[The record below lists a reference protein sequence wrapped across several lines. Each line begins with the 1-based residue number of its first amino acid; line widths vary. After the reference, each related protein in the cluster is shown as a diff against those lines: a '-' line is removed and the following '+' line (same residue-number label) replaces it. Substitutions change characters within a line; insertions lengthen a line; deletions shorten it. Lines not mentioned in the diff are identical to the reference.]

1 MLQRINQ
8 QINVIHRNT
17 VTLCHCTVDLN
28 AHVIQPISDNASTA
42 YHAVFRLLFGSI
54 VAFVDT
60 DALLGAFIFAFGLLF
75 ALWCLALN
83 NKGVAV
89 FFHRDK
95 ALERLVLSF
104 VQECLDGQASILII
118 QPFGTHSDNEVV

>member
-1 MLQRINQ
+1 MFDICRTNLIVRASRI
-8 QINVIHRNT
+8 RSS
-17 VTLCHCTVDLN
+17 
-28 AHVIQPISDNASTA
+28 HVGSYASWHLRFLRTKGCSYA
-42 YHAVFRLLFGSI
+42 NKKVLP
-54 VAFVDT
+54 AFYCRQ
-60 DALLGAFIFAFGLLF
+60 GLLF
-75 ALWCLALN
+75 ALWRLALN
-83 NKGVAV
+83 IKGVAV